1 MGPCSGSPE
10 ARFSAADSRTDSARM
25 PFPGLPRALRVF
37 AAVAAS
43 LALALAPLF
52 GAGCGAEA
60 SPIRIGINP
69 WPAWEFFYLAEVRGH
84 YRDCGVEVEIVEFSS
99 LGDAKRAY
107 ERGQVDA
114 YLGTLVEV
122 ATTHAS
128 DGRAPVVAL
137 VTDYS
142 NGADQVIARAPLA
155 TPRDLVRRRVA
166 VEKGSL
172 NVFVLARALDACGA
186 SLAEVELVDLD
197 QLGMLEAFRQGTV
210 DAIVAYPPVSLDAL
224 KLPGSASV
232 FTSASIPGEIV
243 DVLAV
248 DGALV
253 RDRADDVEAIRRA
266 YARAVADYEREPASA
281 LTVMAKREGLAPAE
295 FEAALRDGV
304 RLVGADE
311 QAEYLR
317 ADGKLAANYAAVVDV
332 LRRTGQ
338 LDVCAE
344 AAFAAPEDGP

>member
-1 MGPCSGSPE
+1 MPPSG
-10 ARFSAADSRTDSARM
+10 FS
-25 PFPGLPRALRVF
+25 RALRACAAAVAVF
-37 AAVAAS
+37 AAAV
-43 LALALAPLF
+43 ALAL
-52 GAGCGAEA
+52 GSGCGEKPA
-60 SPIRIGINP
+60 PIRIGINP
-69 WPAWEFFYLAEVRGH
+69 WPAWEFFYLAEVRG
-84 YRDCGVEVEIVEFSS
+84 YFRDAGVDVQIVEFSS

-122 ATTHAS
+122 ATTRAAA
-128 DGRAPVVAL
+128 GRAPVVAL

-142 NGADQVIARAPLA
+142 NGADQVIAR
-155 TPRDLVRRRVA
+155 TPITTTRELVGRRVA

-186 SLAEVELVDLD
+186 GLADVELVDLD
-197 QLGMLEAFRQGTV
+197 QLGMLEAFGRGAV
-210 DAIVAYPPVSLDAL
+210 DAIVAYPPVSVEAL
-224 KLPGSASV
+224 KLAGSASV

-248 DGALV
+248 DGTLL
-253 RDRADDVEAIRRA
+253 RDRPDDVDEIRRA
-266 YARAVADYEREPASA
+266 YARAVGAYERDPQSSVP
-281 LTVMAKREGLAPAE
+281 VMAKREGLAPSE

-304 RLVGADE
+304 RLVGEHE

-317 ADGKLAANYAAVVDV
+317 PGGKVDANLAAVVEV

-338 LDVCAE
+338 LDAR
-344 AAFAAPEDGP
+344 ASSAPREDGP